1 MFLIFSIN
9 NDDGIVSM
17 AAPLDLDQMH
27 TFVAIADTGSFTR
40 AADEVHRTQ
49 SAVSMQMR
57 RLEERIGK
65 PLFEKE
71 GRSNKLS
78 EEGERLLSYARR
90 LIHLNRETLAAFD
103 DRRLE
108 GTIRIGTPDDYADR
122 FLPEIMARFARSN
135 PRVELTVICEPTP
148 GLVEH
153 IKRGNLDLALVTH
166 DDARGQSEVVR
177 REPLLWVS
185 SANHATH
192 EQETLPMAFG
202 RPNCIWRRAACD
214 VLDRMNRDYRVLF
227 TSFSA
232 TVITAAVLSG
242 LAISVLPECA
252 LQARHARARRRRWLR
267 RPARLQDRHHARPYQ
282 PAGTGRG
289 AGPPHRREPRQ
300 HLGSGRRGERHVS
313 TSRRWRR
320 CAANGSGRARSCRVG
335 DGVCYLRL
343 SKIVNFRC

>member
-1 MFLIFSIN
+1 
-9 NDDGIVSM
+9 M
-17 AAPLDLDQMH
+17 ATPLDLDQLQ
-27 TFVAIADTGSFTR
+27 TFIAISDTGSFTR
-40 AADEVHRTQ
+40 AAEEVNRTQ

-65 PLFEKE
+65 PLFEKD
-71 GRSNKLS
+71 GRSNRLT

-153 IKRGNLDLALVTH
+153 IKRGNLDLAIVTH
-166 DDARGQSEVVR
+166 DDVRGQSEVVR
-177 REPLLWVS
+177 REPLLWVT

-192 EQETLPMAFG
+192 EQEILPMAFG
-202 RPNCIWRRAACD
+202 RPTCIWRRAACD
-214 VLDRMNRDYRVLF
+214 VLDRMSRDYRILF

-252 LQARHARARRRRWLR
+252 LRPGMRVLGDADGFGSLPDCKIGIMRGHTSRPELVEARAMHITESLDNISVPGVEESGTFDFAAAAALR
-267 RPARLQDRHHARPYQ
+267 
-282 PAGTGRG
+282 
-289 AGPPHRREPRQ
+289 
-300 HLGSGRRGERHVS
+300 GRRLKASQAVAG
-313 TSRRWRR
+313 W
-320 CAANGSGRARSCRVG
+320 
-335 DGVCYLRL
+335 
-343 SKIVNFRC
+343 